1 MHSRVIF
8 SCTYILWMNI
18 YRLLCLNFRM
28 YIKNID
34 GGDCHILYQYTYSI
48 YGVLAL
54 FHQSMCVGTNISS
67 ITKPAYCKLG
77 YVLFRALSD
86 VLCLFFIV
94 GIWTCS
100 LSLNQCHFE
109 YAGRAT
115 EFIIYELH
123 DNIKI
128 YDIQN
133 YQISMML
140 KWMTN
145 KNCTTWEH
153 IAYAK
158 RTQRTTKV
166 SGLASSVCICSKNR
180 QNCRKFAET

>member
-1 MHSRVIF
+1 
-8 SCTYILWMNI
+8 MNI

-100 LSLNQCHFE
+100 LSLNQCHFK

-145 KNCTTWEH
+145 KNCTT
-153 IAYAK
+153 
-158 RTQRTTKV
+158 
-166 SGLASSVCICSKNR
+166 
-180 QNCRKFAET
+180 